1 MARVSQ
7 QLVTLYQILETG
19 ERLLSEE
26 EIDPLLQSRS
36 VLLRSLSAEALAY
49 YPSHFSQ
56 PHLMRLLRDPNG
68 DVRSSAAIAMEH
80 HGSAAVNEM
89 LWDAFLH
96 DTDPLVRGYAG
107 YSFLMTSESPECAA
121 TALEEGLTAER
132 NAFVRVICC
141 GGLYE
146 LTGTEKHLKQILCG
160 VQSKNYRARCA
171 VANVLLGVLDEENAR
186 EILTFSEKVLARERI
201 RAVSSQFDVL
211 KTAAEQLCE

>member
-7 QLVTLYQILETG
+7 QLATLYQILETG

-26 EIDPLLQSRS
+26 EIEQLLQSRS

-49 YPSHFSQ
+49 YPGHFSR
-56 PHLMRLLRDPNG
+56 PHLMRLLRDTNG

-80 HGSAAVNEM
+80 HGSVAVNEM

-107 YSFLMTSESPECAA
+107 YSFLKTSECPDYAA
-121 TALEEGLTAER
+121 AVLEERLIAER
-132 NAFVRVICC
+132 NTFVRVICY

-146 LTGTEKHLKQILCG
+146 MAGTEKHLKQILRG
-160 VQSKNYRARCA
+160 VQSKNYRTRCA